1 MGLCMEWERY
11 FEAGSPAFN
20 GGTGEADVDLISAGL
35 VFKF

>member
-1 MGLCMEWERY
+1 MEWERY

>member
-1 MGLCMEWERY
+1 MGTS